1 MACTWMRTWREGLG
15 PLGGAVCARRPG
27 AGRLLPAQVQPPH
40 ASLGA
45 REGPSGPGGRNPLFF
60 PSAVLALPAPPSG
73 NPAPASF
80 SPLAAPLLQAC
91 APASYP
97 SPARPVRMVPTPL
110 SVRSDTTPCLFCALM
125 DFLVKHM
132 CSRVTLTLA
141 AGWAQGWPR
150 PRPARPSSP
159 GWHSH
164 QGIVCFVG
172 TELSSD

>member
-1 MACTWMRTWREGLG
+1 MAGLACGEHCPPLGFRCCLACTWMRTWRAGLG

-91 APASYP
+91 ALATYP
-97 SPARPVRMVPTPL
+97 SPARPVRTVPTPL

-141 AGWAQGWPR
+141 PGWAQG
-150 PRPARPSSP
+150 
-159 GWHSH
+159 
-164 QGIVCFVG
+164 
-172 TELSSD
+172 